1 MVLQARGQ
9 HECAQNFGTVLLQRD
24 QRTPGHCKDGGQ
36 NAHSIALAIGQ
47 DVKKKKR
54 AKGTKGKMF
63 THTCVVPSQSYVVC
77 TICHKPHLF

>member
-36 NAHSIALAIGQ
+36 NANSTALAVGK
-47 DVKKKKR
+47 DVKKE
-54 AKGTKGKMF
+54 GNQVLLGGGFNCFIFIPT
-63 THTCVVPSQSYVVC
+63 
-77 TICHKPHLF
+77 